1 MQDLISNPNNKEDMQ
16 YDFKVSD
23 TPAQNIKG
31 MTVFNTNKVDIKKQP
46 MFFGQPLG
54 VQRFDVA
61 KYPVF
66 EKLKEQQNGFFWS
79 PKEVSLQKDR
89 GDYQTL
95 SPHQKH
101 IYTSNLKYQI
111 MLDSVQGRAPGMA
124 FMPYCS
130 LPELEGCMNSWQF
143 FESIHSTSYTYI
155 IKNVYS
161 DPSEVFDKIV
171 TDNRILERAASVT
184 EAYDD
189 FIGSAHQYDN
199 SSDWQHALEQV
210 PTALDGKHE
219 LKRKLYRA
227 VANVNILEGI
237 RFYVSFA
244 CSFAFGELKLMEG
257 SAKIISLIARDE
269 NQHLAITQNILNKW
283 AQGDDPEMKQ
293 IMKEEEEWTYRAFDR
308 AVNEEKRWA
317 DYLFKDGSM
326 IGLNDKLLQQYVEW
340 IANRRL
346 KAIGLRP
353 QYDIAAKNN
362 PLPWTQ
368 HWISSK
374 GLQVAPQETEVES
387 YVVGGIKQ
395 DVKKDTFSGFQL

>member
-1 MQDLISNPNNKEDMQ
+1 VNPVQ
-16 YDFKVSD
+16 FKVDSVNNVKK
-23 TPAQNIKG
+23 QLEG
-31 MTVFNTNKVDIKKQP
+31 MTVFNTNQVNTKKQP

-54 VQRFDVA
+54 IQRYDSY

-66 EKLKEQQNGFFWS
+66 DKLTTQQLGYFWR
-79 PKEVSLQKDR
+79 PEEVSLQKDR
-89 GDYQTL
+89 GDYHTL
-95 SPHQKH
+95 RPEQKH

-111 MLDSVQGRAPGMA
+111 MLDSVQGRGPGMA
-124 FMPYCS
+124 FIPYCS
-130 LPELEGCMNSWQF
+130 LPELEACMEVWGF
-143 FESIHSTSYTYI
+143 MEMIHSRSYTYI

-161 DPSEVFDKIV
+161 DPAEVLDHIV
-171 TDNRILERAASVT
+171 TDDRILERASTVT
-184 EAYDD
+184 GAYDD
-189 FIGSAHQYDN
+189 FIRSAADWGSGQM
-199 SSDWQHALEQV
+199 WQDDFRGSPSREWSIKDV
-210 PTALDGKHE
+210 
-219 LKRKLYRA
+219 KRKLYRA

-283 AQGDDPEMKQ
+283 RDGDDPEMKK
-293 IMKEEEEWTYRAFDR
+293 IMEEEQEWTYQMFDR
-308 AVNEEKRWA
+308 AVNEEKKWA

-326 IGLNDKLLQQYVEW
+326 IGLNDKLLQKYVEW
-340 IANRRL
+340 VANRRL
-346 KAIGLRP
+346 KAIGLKSV
-353 QYDIAAKNN
+353 YDIAASAN

-395 DVKKDTFSGFQL
+395 DVKRDTFSGFKL

>member
-1 MQDLISNPNNKEDMQ
+1 MNPVQ
-16 YDFKVSD
+16 FKVSSVEN
-23 TPAQNIKG
+23 TVRKEVEG
-31 MTVFNTNKVDIKKQP
+31 MTVFNTEQVNTKKQP
-46 MFFGQPLG
+46 MFFGKPLG
-54 VQRFDVA
+54 VQRYDSY

-66 EKLKEQQNGFFWS
+66 DKLTTQQLGYFWR
-79 PKEVSLQKDR
+79 PEEVSLQKDR

-95 SPHQKH
+95 RPEQKH

-111 MLDSVQGRAPGMA
+111 MLDSIQGRGPGMA
-124 FMPYCS
+124 FIPYCS
-130 LPELEGCMNSWQF
+130 LPELEACMEVWGF
-143 FESIHSTSYTYI
+143 MEMIHSRSYTYI

-171 TDNRILERAASVT
+171 TDDRILERASSVT
-184 EAYDD
+184 ESYDD
-189 FIGSAHQYDN
+189 FIRSAQLWGTSNMWQEDFRGSP
-199 SSDWQHALEQV
+199 SSQWEIKDV
-210 PTALDGKHE
+210 
-219 LKRKLYRA
+219 KRKLYRA

-283 AQGDDPEMKQ
+283 RQGDDPEMKQ
-293 IMKEEEEWTYRAFDR
+293 IMKEEEEWTYKMFDR
-308 AVNEEKRWA
+308 AVNEEKKWA

-340 IANRRL
+340 VANRRL
-346 KAIGLRP
+346 KAIGLKP
-353 QYDIAAKNN
+353 QYDIAASAN

>member
-1 MQDLISNPNNKEDMQ
+1 MNPVQ
-16 YDFKVSD
+16 FKVSSLEEPK
-23 TPAQNIKG
+23 TEVQG
-31 MTVFNTNKVDIKKQP
+31 MTVFNTEQVNTKKQP
-46 MFFGQPLG
+46 MFFGKPLG
-54 VQRFDVA
+54 VQRYDSY
-61 KYPVF
+61 KYPIF
-66 EKLKEQQNGFFWS
+66 DKLTTQQLGYFWR
-79 PKEVSLQKDR
+79 PEEVSLQKDR

-95 SPHQKH
+95 RPEQKH

-111 MLDSVQGRAPGMA
+111 MLDSIQGRGPGMA
-124 FMPYCS
+124 FIPYCS
-130 LPELEGCMNSWQF
+130 LPELEACMEVWGF
-143 FESIHSTSYTYI
+143 MEMIHSRSYTYI

-171 TDNRILERAASVT
+171 SDERILERASSVT
-184 EAYDD
+184 GAYDD
-189 FIGSAHQYDN
+189 FINSAQTWGN
-199 SSDWQHALEQV
+199 GNMWQSGFRDS
-210 PTALDGKHE
+210 PTSKWEIRDV
-219 LKRKLYRA
+219 KRKLYRA
-227 VANVNILEGI
+227 VANVNVLEGI

-283 AQGDDPEMKQ
+283 RDGDDPEMKE
-293 IMKEEEEWTYRAFDR
+293 IMKEEEEWTYKMYDN

-346 KAIGLRP
+346 KAIGLKP
-353 QYDIAAKNN
+353 QYDISASNN

-395 DVKKDTFSGFQL
+395 DVSKDTFSGFQL